1 MLRRT
6 GWHHSSASLGFPQPT
21 SSYILYSVHYDITY
35 FAVQSV
41 SKKSRLRLN
50 FFSSRTKVDMGNPG
64 FVENVHWTDQLFLSR
79 SGPWIFLR
87 FIRSIIALSEK
98 LKSPF
103 METLLRTCARSYL
116 KSCWDISSL
125 KKMNGRELFMQ
136 RGNNH
141 PAGLWC
147 LCCFEFYTHIV
158 LHRRVCTVLQ
168 LQGFLN
174 SPFLHWTWISVC
186 LDSGT
191 DV

>member
-1 MLRRT
+1 MILHT
-6 GWHHSSASLGFPQPT
+6 LLSSLSAKSPDCASISFPQGPKLTWATRGSWKMCIGRT
-21 SSYILYSVHYDITY
+21 SSS
-35 FAVQSV
+35 
-41 SKKSRLRLN
+41 
-50 FFSSRTKVDMGNPG
+50 
-64 FVENVHWTDQLFLSR
+64 SR

-116 KSCWDISSL
+116 KSCWVISSL

-168 LQGFLN
+168 LQGFLY